1 VTIRGVAAAAALTT
15 ALALTPGAACAAA
28 PPRPTAL
35 DWGGRYFVSQAA
47 FVHWLSD
54 HDGDF
59 GGWARRHPAALAT
72 LAHASRVPLP
82 LSTADLPKA
91 VAQHAPDPLATGAAP
106 AAHTAGALEAV
117 LAALAVV
124 LLLLAAAPVGIRF
137 RRSGGWAATL
147 HANRLV
153 LAAAGMSLLTAL
165 AVVHLAA
172 G

>member
-1 VTIRGVAAAAALTT
+1 MTIRGVAATAALAS
-15 ALALTPGAACAAA
+15 ALALAPGFARAAT

-47 FVHWLSD
+47 FEQWLSE

-59 GGWARRHPAALAT
+59 AGWARRHPAAVAT
-72 LAHASRVPLP
+72 LAHASHVPLP
-82 LSTADLPKA
+82 LSTADLPKTVAGHARSPLGTAPVPA
-91 VAQHAPDPLATGAAP
+91 VHASRGLE
-106 AAHTAGALEAV
+106 TALAV
-117 LAALAVV
+117 LALM
-124 LLLLAAAPVGIRF
+124 LLVLAAAPAVVRVQKSV
-137 RRSGGWAATL
+137 RLPATL

-165 AVVHLAA
+165 AVVHLIA

>member
-1 VTIRGVAAAAALTT
+1 MSRGVAAAAALMT
-15 ALALTPGAACAAA
+15 ALTLAPGAAFAAA

-47 FVHWLSD
+47 FVHWLGD

-59 GGWARRHPAALAT
+59 AAWARRHPAALAT
-72 LAHASRVPLP
+72 LAHASHVPPP
-82 LSTADLPKA
+82 LSSADLPKA
-91 VAQHAPDPLATGAAP
+91 VDRVPSPLASAPVPAVHAAR
-106 AAHTAGALEAV
+106 GLETV
-117 LAALAVV
+117 LAALAVA
-124 LLLLAAAPVGIRF
+124 LLALAFAPVGVRF
-137 RRSGGWAATL
+137 QRGARWGAAL

>member
-1 VTIRGVAAAAALTT
+1 MLRGVAAAAALTT
-15 ALALTPGAACAAA
+15 ALALAPGAAFAAA

-47 FVHWLSD
+47 FVHWLAD

-59 GGWARRHPAALAT
+59 AAWARLHPAGLAT
-72 LAHASRVPLP
+72 LAHASHVPLP
-82 LSTADLPKA
+82 LSGADLPKA
-91 VAQHAPDPLATGAAP
+91 VARDVPSPLASAPVPAVHAAR
-106 AAHTAGALEAV
+106 GLETV
-117 LAALAVV
+117 LAALAVA
-124 LLLLAAAPVGIRF
+124 LLALAFAPIGVRFQRGARWGAA
-137 RRSGGWAATL
+137 L